1 MGERREGECS
11 IGDATKSRSMGGAYL
26 NIFTKEVPS
35 RAATRGGS
43 SAELYLPLALT
54 PSQFH
59 FVAPCY
65 KSSI

>member
-1 MGERREGECS
+1 
-11 IGDATKSRSMGGAYL
+11 MGGAYL

-43 SAELYLPLALT
+43 SAELYLSLALT